1 MEPGKAGGPER
12 RRESGDDQSASGAP
26 AKMMTFGMQGYL
38 DRIRSGSGGG
48 CVSVGDG
55 SGLGEMLVGRGV
67 ADEVLR
73 GTRTWRCGVP
83 GRLEIAG

>member
-1 MEPGKAGGPER
+1 METGKAGGPER
-12 RRESGDDQSASGAP
+12 RKESGDDQSASGAP
-26 AKMMTFGMQGYL
+26 AKMMTFGMQGCL
-38 DRIRSGSGGG
+38 WAGSGPAAAGVWVLVTG
-48 CVSVGDG
+48 VDS
-55 SGLGEMLVGRGV
+55 MRLVGRGV